1 MVVQISSH
9 LTQPAF
15 GSVSDQLGRKPCYS
29 WSRRRR
35 RLWAPLTSLEA
46 SLFLLFEPSSSRPRG
61 KPQSRSSCTDDG
73 GATSVATLLEGVI
86 FGVNMVVVW
95 VLLAAGML
103 VVVVRPV
110 GVDGGFC
117 CCCPASFVFVFV
129 GVPWCRPCC
138 CACSSTS
145 LGGHCV
151 AVSLVLLVL
160 FWFIFALRRRKMP
173 PQLANRFEFS
183 WRSSQSRFVLSL
195 VGCGC
200 S

>member
-1 MVVQISSH
+1 
-9 LTQPAF
+9 
-15 GSVSDQLGRKPCYS
+15 
-29 WSRRRR
+29 
-35 RLWAPLTSLEA
+35 
-46 SLFLLFEPSSSRPRG
+46 
-61 KPQSRSSCTDDG
+61 
-73 GATSVATLLEGVI
+73 
-86 FGVNMVVVW
+86 MVVVW